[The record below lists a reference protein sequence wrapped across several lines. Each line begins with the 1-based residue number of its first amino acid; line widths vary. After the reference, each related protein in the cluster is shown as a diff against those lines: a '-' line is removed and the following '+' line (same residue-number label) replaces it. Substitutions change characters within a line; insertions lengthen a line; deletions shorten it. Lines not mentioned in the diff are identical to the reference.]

1 MNNRIKI
8 SLTTG
13 EKNLNRK
20 TKYIEYSPL
29 YIIPHDHLLLDSAP
43 NKLDHSYLV
52 GNLTNS
58 KIAETKALEPL
69 KS

>member
-1 MNNRIKI
+1 MFLRFMVSFVSIYEANVIFVWDDGFFFSYDPTITYYWTVPLI
-8 SLTTG
+8 S
-13 EKNLNRK
+13 
-20 TKYIEYSPL
+20 
-29 YIIPHDHLLLDSAP
+29 
-43 NKLDHSYLV
+43 DHSYLV

>member
-1 MNNRIKI
+1 MTNVNFSFAKKKKVFLIYPRSPII
-8 SLTTG
+8 GQVSL
-13 EKNLNRK
+13 
-20 TKYIEYSPL
+20 I
-29 YIIPHDHLLLDSAP
+29 LD
-43 NKLDHSYLV
+43 NSYLV